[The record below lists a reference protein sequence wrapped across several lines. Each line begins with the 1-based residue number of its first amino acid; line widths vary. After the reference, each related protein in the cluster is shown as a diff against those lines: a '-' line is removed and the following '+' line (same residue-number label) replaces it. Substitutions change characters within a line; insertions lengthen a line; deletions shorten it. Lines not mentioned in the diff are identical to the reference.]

1 MYDGRNIEVADN
13 HVKFYPNF
21 EFLDKLVKTCNIKF
35 HYNRPV
41 TAELTHADGRTD
53 GPIRQKTIVDFFRHA
68 KTANK
73 IFHTFRKSVL

>member
-53 GPIRQKTIVDFFRHA
+53 GRTDTTKDNSRFLQA
-68 KTANK
+68 CENG
-73 IFHTFRKSVL
+73 